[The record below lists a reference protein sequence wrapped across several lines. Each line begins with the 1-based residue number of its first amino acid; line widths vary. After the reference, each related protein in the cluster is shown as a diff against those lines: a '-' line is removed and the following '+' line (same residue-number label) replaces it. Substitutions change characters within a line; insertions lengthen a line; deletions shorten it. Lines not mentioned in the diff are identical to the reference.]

1 MTLNRRKTPV
11 IIDTDP
17 GVDDVLAILLALA
30 SPELEI
36 LAIIVSFGNTDVH
49 AACAN
54 VYKLYQAVGR
64 HITAHPEDSE
74 RFPNYTPIVPPV
86 LVLGP
91 HGPLQGGLHYAQKF
105 HGKDGLGNI
114 TERHPDLSVSFSDK
128 HKHFQSNFTA
138 ITKSA
143 IDVVLDLLESR
154 PERSITYIVLGPPT
168 NLAMLNREHHQT
180 IRTRIGR
187 VVMMGGALDVPGNK
201 RPVAEFN
208 FFADPFAAK
217 DLLCPVAP
225 GTGLPLERVLLATL
239 DVTTR
244 HELPFPF
251 YIQHIDPTFDSTRR
265 PSIGSAKAPLIHF
278 TSAFLERAREM
289 MISFGK
295 DALELHDV
303 VAVWCAIENPP
314 EVVAEE
320 NALPGLSPGWAAV
333 KRKFDIERMGEIT
346 RGMLVVDRREDQTAY
361 APGANRSE
369 VQALLK
375 QSHQRH
381 GLLESTAVP
390 APVEMESDGL
400 RKGPD
405 EWLGHPT
412 VHDDSLGGSMDVAC
426 IVGTPGKDALLQ
438 LLTERLWGANCVD
451 MCKRHD

>member
-1 MTLNRRKTPV
+1 MLKNSMESELLSWSGFRISSTSRR
-11 IIDTDP
+11 
-17 GVDDVLAILLALA
+17 
-30 SPELEI
+30 
-36 LAIIVSFGNTDVH
+36 
-49 AACAN
+49 
-54 VYKLYQAVGR
+54 
-64 HITAHPEDSE
+64 
-74 RFPNYTPIVPPV
+74 
-86 LVLGP
+86 
-91 HGPLQGGLHYAQKF
+91 
-105 HGKDGLGNI
+105 DGLGNI

-138 ITKSA
+138 TTKSA

-201 RPVAEFN
+201 RPVAECKKSFPYVLQCPFYLICTVN

-239 DVTTR
+239 DVTTP

-333 KRKFDIERMGEIT
+333 KRKFDIERYGIT
-346 RGMLVVDRREDQTAY
+346 
-361 APGANRSE
+361 
-369 VQALLK
+369 LK
-375 QSHQRH
+375 
-381 GLLESTAVP
+381 
-390 APVEMESDGL
+390 PVEYE
-400 RKGPD
+400 
-405 EWLGHPT
+405 
-412 VHDDSLGGSMDVAC
+412 
-426 IVGTPGKDALLQ
+426 
-438 LLTERLWGANCVD
+438 
-451 MCKRHD
+451 